1 MRKYEYSNELVNLVK
16 KFLVDDEWHFSFD
29 ENTGVFDF
37 GLRVKSKIQKIN
49 YIVDVHEDE
58 IVVYGMCPIGAD
70 HTDSK
75 MMAQMAEFLCRANY
89 GLKNGCFELDFRDGE
104 VRFRSFIDCEDV
116 MPSTEVIKNSIHCT
130 AAMFKRY
137 APGIVDIIFAGCT
150 AKEAIAKCEKSPEAE
165 LRSMITEA
173 VGEDMEGADIEAMLA
188 RFAANLGISDE
199 TEETPSE
206 SEITEA
212 VVAELHKESEEEG
225 DDSLDNIVT
234 LQNEKGEDV
243 SFEFLD
249 LMEYEGDEYV
259 VLLPVEDSEGEVVI
273 LRLDDTDDE
282 SESYTSVDDE
292 ETLAELFRIFK
303 EKFKEEFDFVDSG
316 D

>member
-16 KFLVDDEWHFSFD
+16 KFLVEDDWHFSFD

-70 HTDSK
+70 HTDSN

-104 VRFRSFIDCEDV
+104 IRFRSFIDCEDL

-137 APGIVDIIFAGCT
+137 APGIVDIIFSGCT
-150 AKEAIAKCEKSPEAE
+150 AKQAIAKCEKSPEDE

-173 VGEDMEGADIEAMLA
+173 VGEDMEGTDMIERLA
-188 RFAANLGISDE
+188 VRLG
-199 TEETPSE
+199 
-206 SEITEA
+206 ITEA
-212 VVAELHKESEEEG
+212 
-225 DDSLDNIVT
+225 
-234 LQNEKGEDV
+234 GE
-243 SFEFLD
+243 
-249 LMEYEGDEYV
+249 
-259 VLLPVEDSEGEVVI
+259 
-273 LRLDDTDDE
+273 DE
-282 SESYTSVDDE
+282 SEAGSDDE
-292 ETLAELFRIFK
+292 GSSDEIRVNPFDGKK
-303 EKFKEEFDFVDSG
+303 EGGAV
-316 D
+316 